1 MLKQHAMSYF
11 YLYIIFFFFV
21 DRMVFMFFIRN
32 FELVKKNKKIWFG
45 M

>member
-1 MLKQHAMSYF
+1 MSYF
-11 YLYIIFFFFV
+11 YLYIIFYFFV
-21 DRMVFMFFIRN
+21 DRMVFMFFIRD